1 MFRGSSYHTI
11 DVKGRIMLPPR
22 FRDIIKVSDSDAVM
36 ITGMDGGL
44 VGYPM
49 FAWKKIEEKF
59 ESLSRTSD
67 PLRRFR
73 RFFIGNASKCTLD
86 KQGRILIPQTLRDYA
101 GLENREKETVLVGV
115 LKNFEIWSKSR
126 LEEQNALIDAD
137 KQKEEVLEEIANL
150 GL

>member
-11 DVKGRIMLPPR
+11 DAKGRIMLPPR

-44 VGYPM
+44 VGYPL

-59 ESLSRTSD
+59 EALSRTSD

-101 GLENREKETVLVGV
+101 GLEKETVLVGV

-126 LEEQNALIDAD
+126 LEEQNALIEGDM
-137 KQKEEVLEEIANL
+137 QKEEVREDIANL

>member
-11 DVKGRIMLPPR
+11 DAKGRIMLPPR
-22 FRDIIKVSDSDAVM
+22 FRDIIRLSDINAVM

-44 VGYPM
+44 VAYTLY
-49 FAWKKIEEKF
+49 AWKDIEAKF
-59 ESLSRTSD
+59 EALSKTSD
-67 PLRRFR
+67 PMRRFR
-73 RFFIGNASKCTLD
+73 RFFIGHASKCALD

-101 GLENREKETVLVGV
+101 GLEKETVLVGV

-137 KQKEEVLEEIANL
+137 MQKEDVRDEIANL

>member
-1 MFRGSSYHTI
+1 MFT
-11 DVKGRIMLPPR
+11 
-22 FRDIIKVSDSDAVM
+22 
-36 ITGMDGGL
+36 
-44 VGYPM
+44 
-49 FAWKKIEEKF
+49 WKKIEEKF

-101 GLENREKETVLVGV
+101 ALENLEKETVLVGV

-126 LEEQNALIDAD
+126 LEEQNALIDVD
-137 KQKEEVLEEIANL
+137 KQKEEVREDIANL